1 MHDKDTLLHY
11 QALRILNSVSE
22 FEPELD
28 SYNTID
34 AQYNGIGE
42 MVNPVESLKFQRLE
56 RLRICGRRFLP
67 RMRIYDLTGGAS
79 RTIIHA
85 LPGP

>member
-1 MHDKDTLLHY
+1 MHEKGTLLHY

-22 FEPELD
+22 FQPELD

-42 MVNPVESLKFQRLE
+42 MVKPVQGLKVSKVFNA
-56 RLRICGRRFLP
+56 CGSAAAGSFRGCGSV
-67 RMRIYDLTGGAS
+67 I
-79 RTIIHA
+79 
-85 LPGP
+85 